1 MESEC
6 LYHVITILVSEMEMG
21 MEYHKLHHKLHH
33 KLQLLHA
40 KKPLGLQMLE
50 GQRAM
55 RNQ

>member
-21 MEYHKLHHKLHH
+21 MGMEYHKLQH
-33 KLQLLHA
+33 LHA

-50 GQRAM
+50 GQGAM